1 MASGEVVADV
11 EVGGGYLYAGLGGL
25 NSGDVSVSRRLLR
38 VELGSSNSTTIEEVG
53 QLSHFVLGPG
63 PNELTG
69 LGARSGRLVVI
80 DVESGALRS
89 TVESVG
95 SHPVFLQV
103 PR

>member
-1 MASGEVVADV
+1 
-11 EVGGGYLYAGLGGL
+11 L

-53 QLSHFVLGPG
+53 QLSHFVFGPG
-63 PNELTG
+63 SNELTG
-69 LGARSGRLVVI
+69 LGARNGRLVVI
-80 DVESGALRS
+80 DAESGALRS